1 MKKAHITL
9 AVLLASFAA
18 VYNYSDSL
26 SWNPYR
32 EVVFSNIFTAKTDSF
47 GDVYVVD
54 NGRARIIKRNA
65 RGSADYIIEGGGK
78 DTPFFSVC
86 DISVEDE
93 DYFYVHDVIWD
104 ATGMKMEAE
113 RILEFRKKNGAAGRV
128 LYVADRTKDEELAPG
143 ASSMQALDGLIYS
156 DEKIWFVKKTLNSY
170 TLMSLAT
177 KVDKI
182 ARKGETPDVMIEY
195 ACKHT
200 DAIKKIFDFSIDP
213 IKRNIYYADK
223 SGNIFLSTPDGTHA
237 IFVPVSGNRASEF
250 SLPFQIS
257 YDGASLYFTD
267 IGKRAIFCVDD
278 AGRVREVMGGWSSID
293 ALWPVG
299 RPGVSSHRRNSRDRS
314 SIDALWPVVYNSVYA
329 ARGLLTLTSLESVVI
344 ADMADGTEK
353 FNISNLPVGD
363 AVVAWRIAL
372 TAVFV
377 IFIVSTLIALK
388 MAFSYLSIR
397 KLSQKEWFGFVIVL
411 VTFLVFFS
419 ITPSIPGALR
429 SDMRSE
435 TLNRLSYMMQISPKI
450 LDSESFAAIRTPQDY
465 DSPAYQKFTRS
476 LNSLVDREYEWNEN
490 KYCVAY
496 KFQDDILY
504 VTAFLDGSIGAFSLP
519 DRFEGSD
526 AQKIS
531 KGGAWITNMG
541 QQDVSGTYISLT
553 GPIFDKSGNEVIG
566 ILEMGVELGPFEE
579 MIYRQF
585 RTMIVRTLLIISIML
600 FLLSEILES
609 LPLTSLKDPI
619 ADERRRGLLLP
630 VSCISPITFVIFL
643 VFNLSSGFAPNYA
656 ATMGG
661 SLWNLSYEFSS
672 VLPLTAA
679 HVMLAVGPLLCAKLI
694 VWIGIK
700 RSFIIGALFGVL
712 GEALNASATSIY
724 SLFWGMSA
732 TGLCAGFLFTV
743 IHVYVASLKHPDDRA
758 AGFSMFT
765 VASFTGI
772 NCGIMIGGAV
782 AVYFNQSAVY
792 YMGSFLWLLALAAF
806 MFITKKE
813 HRGMTYAEE
822 RRLPSAPPSSKIAFV
837 RRSPLAILGFLFL
850 LLFPYSILSGF
861 LYYLV
866 PIFGDGNGL
875 SESEISLVFVL
886 YGVGAMFGPKLA
898 SIVKDANPSNLARLL
913 VPVLSG
919 LAALL
924 CFAVLQS
931 TGAMLV
937 AVFIMGCSNSAG
949 GACFPLYFTE
959 MSARESAGAGT
970 EMVIYNFI
978 ESLGYAAG
986 PLVFGIL
993 LNAESII
1000 SAFGILIASIALTFS
1015 IFYWRQTRRKA

>member
-1 MKKAHITL
+1 MKKALIIL
-9 AVLLASFAA
+9 AVLLASFATI
-18 VYNYSDSL
+18 YNYSGSL
-26 SWNPYR
+26 SWNPYS

-47 GDVYVVD
+47 GDTYVVD
-54 NGRARIIKRNA
+54 NGRARIIKRSA
-65 RGSADYIIEGGGK
+65 QGYADYIIEGGGN

-86 DISVEDE
+86 DISVENE

-113 RILEFRKKNGAAGRV
+113 RILEFSKKNGVAGRV

-143 ASSMQALDGLIYS
+143 LSSMQALDGLIYS
-156 DEKIWFVKKTLNSY
+156 DEKIWFVKKTINSY
-170 TLMSLAT
+170 IVISLAV

-182 ARKGETPDVMIEY
+182 ARKGETPESMIEY
-195 ACKHT
+195 VGKYN

-213 IKRNIYYADK
+213 VKRSIYYTDK
-223 SGNIFLSTPDGTHA
+223 SGNIFHSTSDDVHA

-257 YDGASLYFTD
+257 CDGASLYFTD
-267 IGKRAIFCVDD
+267 IGKRAVLCVDD
-278 AGRVREVMGGWSSID
+278 AGQARKVMGGWGDID
-293 ALWPVG
+293 
-299 RPGVSSHRRNSRDRS
+299 S
-314 SIDALWPVVYNSVYA
+314 LWPVVYNSVYA

-344 ADMADGTEK
+344 ADMADGIEK
-353 FNISNLPVGD
+353 FNISTLPVGD
-363 AVVAWRIAL
+363 AIVAFRTAL
-372 TAVFV
+372 TVVFV
-377 IFIVSTLIALK
+377 IFIVSTLIVLK
-388 MAFSYLSIR
+388 IAFSYLYIR
-397 KLSQKEWFGFVIVL
+397 KLSQKEWFGFVIIL
-411 VTFLVFFS
+411 VTSLVFFS
-419 ITPSIPGALR
+419 ITPSILGALR

-435 TLNRLSYMMQISPKI
+435 TLNRLSYMMQVSPKI
-450 LDSESFAAIRTPQDY
+450 LDSESFAAIKTPQDY
-465 DSPAYQKFTRS
+465 DSPAYQKFTQS
-476 LNSLVDREYEWNEN
+476 LNNLVDREYEWNEN

-519 DRFEGSD
+519 DKFEGSD
-526 AQKIS
+526 AHKIS
-531 KGGAWITNMG
+531 KDGAWITNIG

-553 GPIFDKSGNEVIG
+553 GPIFDKRGNEVIG

-619 ADERRRGLLLP
+619 ADERRRGLFLP
-630 VSCISPITFVIFL
+630 VSCISPITFAIFL
-643 VFNLSSGFAPNYA
+643 IFNLSSGFAPNYA

-672 VLPLTAA
+672 VLPLTAG

-700 RSFIIGALFGVL
+700 RSFVIGALFGVL
-712 GEALNASATSIY
+712 GEAMNASATSIY
-724 SLFWGMSA
+724 TLFWGMSA

-758 AGFSMFT
+758 VGFSMFT

-772 NCGIMIGGAV
+772 NCGIMVGGAV

-813 HRGMTYAEE
+813 KRGTSDAEE
-822 RRLPSAPPSSKIAFV
+822 RHVPSAHPSSKIAFV

-919 LAALL
+919 LAAVL
-924 CFAVLQS
+924 CFAILQS

-949 GACFPLYFTE
+949 GTCFPLYFTE
-959 MSARESAGAGT
+959 MSATKSAGAGT

-978 ESLGYAAG
+978 ESLGYAGG

-993 LNAESII
+993 LNAQNII
-1000 SAFGILIASIALTFS
+1000 AAFSILIASIALTFS
-1015 IFYWRQTRRKA
+1015 IFCWGQTRQKA